1 VLELRGGAQVS
12 LLEGQVV
19 RIAGSLWRV
28 DYVNQCRAR
37 LVPLSRRNAERDLNV
52 SPNSALEVVTD
63 LARASEELE
72 LAEAER
78 EVAELQ
84 AELRRRERDEGELAE
99 AEREVEA
106 LRREAS
112 AMAPRTTGRGAT
124 WSPAGP
130 APQADPAS
138 LKAWTYWAVHNKPGQ
153 TTQQLLEL
161 VRVVRG
167 LEGTTGGALAAC
179 LDRLWK
185 SGSVEKS

>member
-63 LARASEELE
+63 LARASEEL
-72 LAEAER
+72 
-78 EVAELQ
+78 
-84 AELRRRERDEGELAE
+84 ELAE